1 MQMALGMCSRM
12 EYHLNLPLMKNEISK
27 LQIRDV
33 IYVSGKIFTARDEA
47 HQLMLDLEA
56 NTVPFTPA
64 EMALFHCG
72 PLMKQVESGWQVISA
87 GPTTSSRMEL
97 FEDRFIAKYSITL
110 IIGKGGMSFRT
121 QHALQKHGAVYTAFT
136 GGVGAL
142 AADLIDDVL
151 NVFWLE
157 RLGMP
162 EAVWLFRVKDFG
174 PLIVAMDAHGA
185 SLYKR

>member
-1 MQMALGMCSRM
+1 M
-12 EYHLNLPLMKNEISK
+12 EYHLNLPLHTAEIAK
-27 LQIRDV
+27 LQIQDV
-33 IYVSGKIFTARDEA
+33 IYVSGVLFTARDEA
-47 HQLMLDLEA
+47 HSLMLDLDS
-56 NTVPFTPA
+56 NTVPFSPA

-72 PLMKQVESGWQVISA
+72 PLMRSVNSKWQVISA

-110 IIGKGGMSFRT
+110 IIGKGGMGVKT
-121 QHALQKHGAVYTAFT
+121 QRALQQYGAVYTALT

-142 AADLIDDVL
+142 AADMVDDVL

-157 RLGMP
+157 QLGMP

-174 PLIVAMDAHGA
+174 PLVVAMDAHGA
-185 SLYKR
+185 SLYAR

>member
-1 MQMALGMCSRM
+1 M
-12 EYHLNLPLMKNEISK
+12 EYHLPLPLMKDEISK

-33 IYVSGKIFTARDEA
+33 LYVSGKIFTARDEA
-47 HQLMLDLEA
+47 HHLMLNLDA
-56 NTVPFTPA
+56 NSVPFSPA

-72 PLMKQVESGWQVISA
+72 PLMKPVESGWQVISA

-97 FEDRFIAKYSITL
+97 FEDCFIAKYSITL
-110 IIGKGGMSFRT
+110 IIGKGGMSVRT
-121 QHALQKHGAVYTAFT
+121 KQALQKYGAVYTALT

-142 AADLIDDVL
+142 AADMVDEVL

-162 EAVWLFRVKDFG
+162 EAVWLFKVKDFG

-185 SLYKR
+185 SLYAR